1 MHASTIRPLQLRPVY
16 RPLVDGDDELIN
28 HVVFLGYPMFR
39 QTPVEH
45 TFAYYILGVRLC
57 ILGFDSGPYPG
68 FQTQEEFLWT
78 SLDYTVTSK
87 GILNVHIQSYM
98 HKHIFTI

>member
-39 QTPVEH
+39 QTNPFEKFLVF
-45 TFAYYILGVRLC
+45 TSRLMTLATGSDVPRLPLAVAPSC
-57 ILGFDSGPYPG
+57 AQAMMDCDSSWK
-68 FQTQEEFLWT
+68 E
-78 SLDYTVTSK
+78 
-87 GILNVHIQSYM
+87 
-98 HKHIFTI
+98 